1 MIDISESVMQILL
14 ALIVVG
20 PLIGAVAALLPAP
33 PGLKGKSPEQA
44 VLRHG
49 VTVTGVILIAAIVLA
64 LGFDHD
70 HPSKMQATTDIS
82 WIPALDVRIH
92 LGVDGISLPLLVL
105 TALLTFLC
113 ALYSYFK
120 QQHER
125 LTPRAAGQAPKAFV
139 ALLLVLES
147 GTLATFAVLDLLL
160 FFLAFETVLVPMYF
174 LIARWGGA
182 QRQAAA
188 WKFILFT
195 LLGSVVML
203 LGLLLIG
210 IKAGTFDM
218 VALATDN
225 GRSLSTSV
233 QVTAVL
239 AIGIGLAVKTPMWP
253 LHSWLPDAHTAAPTV
268 GSVLL
273 AGVMLKMGTYG
284 FVRILLPVTP
294 DGFRTFA
301 PYLAAFAVV
310 GIIYGSLACL
320 ALARR
325 GAKGDL
331 KRLIAYSSVGHMG
344 FVLLG
349 ISTMDATGVNGAL
362 FANIA
367 HGLITGLLFFLV
379 GALKDRTG
387 TTDLDTLAEESGAAL
402 YGKAPHLGGLLA
414 FAAVA
419 SLGLPGLAG
428 FWGEMLAMFGAFEP
442 AAGLSRPAYL
452 TFMTIAAFGTLL
464 TAAYMLIVV
473 RRVCMGATPR
483 ETPELL
489 DVQTYEFA
497 AWTPLVALTV
507 VAGLWPRALLGL
519 TDPAVQQLLAGG
531 TR

>member
-1 MIDISESVMQILL
+1 MQVLL
-14 ALIVVG
+14 LLIVGG
-20 PLIGAVAALLPAP
+20 PLVGAAAALLPAP
-33 PGLKGKSPEQA
+33 PGLRGKSPDQA

-49 VTVTGVILIAAIVLA
+49 VTVTGVILLATIVLA

-70 HPSKMQATTDIS
+70 HPSTMQATTDVT
-82 WIPALDVRIH
+82 WIQALDVRIH
-92 LGVDGISLPLLVL
+92 LGVDGISLPLVVL

-113 ALYSYFK
+113 ALHSYFK
-120 QQHER
+120 M
-125 LTPRAAGQAPKAFV
+125 PSGPSPKAFV

-147 GTLATFAVLDLLL
+147 GTLATFAVLDLVL

-182 QRQAAA
+182 GRQAAA
-188 WKFILFT
+188 WKFILYT

-203 LGLLLIG
+203 LGLLLVG
-210 IKAGTFDM
+210 VQAGTFDM
-218 VALATDN
+218 VALAAQN
-225 GRSLSTSV
+225 GRGLTTSV
-233 QVTAVL
+233 QITAVL
-239 AIGIGLAVKTPMWP
+239 AIGLGLAVKTPMWP

-273 AGVMLKMGTYG
+273 AGVLLKMGTYG
-284 FVRILLPVTP
+284 FVRIALPITP
-294 DGFRTFA
+294 DGMRVFA
-301 PYLAAFAVV
+301 PYLAAFAVA

-320 ALARR
+320 ALAKP
-325 GAKGDL
+325 GGKGDL

-349 ISTMDATGVNGAL
+349 IATMTPTGVNGAL

-379 GALKDRTG
+379 GALKDRYG
-387 TTDLDTLAEESGAAL
+387 TADLDTLAGATGAAL
-402 YGKAPHLGGLLA
+402 YGRAPRLGGLLA

-428 FWGEMLAMFGAFEP
+428 FWGEMLALFGAFEP
-442 AAGLSRPAYL
+442 AAGLSRPAFL
-452 TFMTIAAFGTLL
+452 TFMAIGAFGTLL
-464 TAAYMLIVV
+464 TAGYLLVVV
-473 RRVCMGATPR
+473 RRVCMGGPR
-483 ETPELL
+483 PAGEAGLA
-489 DVQTYEFA
+489 DVQGYELA

-507 VAGLWPRALLGL
+507 LAGLWPAVLLGL

-531 TR
+531 TQ

>member
-1 MIDISESVMQILL
+1 MIDISESVMQFLL
-14 ALIVVG
+14 AFVVVA
-20 PLIGAVAALLPAP
+20 PLLGAAAALLPAP
-33 PGLKGKSPEQA
+33 PGLKGKSPDQA

-49 VTVTGVILIAAIVLA
+49 VTVTGVILLATVALAA
-64 LGFDHD
+64 GFDHD
-70 HPSKMQATTDIS
+70 HPSRMQATTDVS
-82 WIPALDVRIH
+82 WIRALDVRIH

-120 QQHER
+120 MPQG
-125 LTPRAAGQAPKAFV
+125 PSPKGFV
-139 ALLLVLES
+139 ALLLVLEA
-147 GTLATFAVLDLLL
+147 GTLATFAVLDLVL

-174 LIARWGGA
+174 LIARWGGGG
-182 QRQAAA
+182 RRAAA
-188 WKFILFT
+188 GKFILYT

-210 IKAGTFDM
+210 IEAGTFDM

-225 GRSLSTSV
+225 GRGLTTSV

-239 AIGIGLAVKTPMWP
+239 AIGLGLAVKTPMWP

-273 AGVMLKMGTYG
+273 AGVLLKMGTYG
-284 FVRILLPVTP
+284 FVRIALPIAPEGMHTL
-294 DGFRTFA
+294 A
-301 PYLAAFAVV
+301 PYLAAFAAA
-310 GIIYGSLACL
+310 GIVYGSLACL
-320 ALARR
+320 ALARP

-349 ISTMDATGVNGAL
+349 IATLTPTGVNGAL

-379 GALKDRTG
+379 GALKDRYG
-387 TTDLDTLAEESGAAL
+387 TADLDTLAGATGAAL
-402 YGKAPHLGGLLA
+402 YGRAPRLGALLA

-428 FWGEMLAMFGAFEP
+428 FWGEMLTLFAAFDP
-442 AAGLSRPAYL
+442 AEGLNRAAYL
-452 TFMTIAAFGTLL
+452 VFMALGGLGTLL
-464 TAAYMLIVV
+464 TAAYLLMVV
-473 RRVCMGATPR
+473 RRVCMGGPR
-483 ETPELL
+483 PAGEPELA
-489 DVQTYEFA
+489 DVQPYELA

-507 VAGLWPRALLGL
+507 LAGLWPAVLLGL

-531 TR
+531 TQ